1 MANDRRIQEGGKQ
14 KQERMTSEQ
23 KKNEWH
29 MTARHENKEEWQLK
43 RTKAE
48 WQ

>member
-23 KKNEWH
+23 KKNEWQRG
-29 MTARHENKEEWQLK
+29 MKIRKE
-43 RTKAE
+43 
-48 WQ
+48 